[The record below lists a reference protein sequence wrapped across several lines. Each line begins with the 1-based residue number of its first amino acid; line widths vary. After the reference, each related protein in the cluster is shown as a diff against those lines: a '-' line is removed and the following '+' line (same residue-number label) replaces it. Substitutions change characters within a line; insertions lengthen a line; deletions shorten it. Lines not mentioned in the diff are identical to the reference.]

1 MIHKAFIVQKVNREM
16 IHCLFWQ
23 ERIYQTSFAVHLKKL
38 KLKLFLSSS
47 CVLCDFV
54 SGKNTWDREGKCSA
68 NAWTNVCFF
77 ALAFFLLMFVLFV
90 KLGLAFASIQFKR
103 KTNKNQQRWYWCVQ
117 SSLFWFN
124 KKIIEDVSY
133 SAAKVGCSI
142 IQRKSSFE

>member
-1 MIHKAFIVQKVNREM
+1 MIHKAFIVQKMNREV
-16 IHCLFWQ
+16 IDCLLWQ
-23 ERIYQTSFAVHLKKL
+23 ERIYKTSFAVHLKKL

-47 CVLCDFV
+47 VLCV

-133 SAAKVGCSI
+133 SAKVGCSI